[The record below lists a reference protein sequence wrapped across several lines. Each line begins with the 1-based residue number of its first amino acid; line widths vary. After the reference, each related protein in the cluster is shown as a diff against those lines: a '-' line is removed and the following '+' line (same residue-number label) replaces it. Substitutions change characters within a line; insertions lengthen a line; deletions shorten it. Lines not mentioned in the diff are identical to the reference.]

1 MKQPLKQ
8 VNFYR
13 RALAAGCA
21 QGFEPDGQLCLHLTG
36 AQGGAYFVS
45 FDTADPDGTYHRLVV
60 DGDFAGAK
68 LEVIAAVSPADAA
81 PGVEDLSAFLASDA
95 PAVQK
100 MAALTALPHVRAV
113 NRQDILLHELEGRWV
128 YLCVCAAVQETEECV
143 LRGIRLEFP
152 KYSFTRYFPEIY
164 QDSDFFTRYLAV
176 FQSM

>member
-21 QGFEPDGQLCLHLTG
+21 QGFVPDGQLCLHLTG
-36 AQGGAYFVS
+36 AQSGAYFVS

-81 PGVEDLSAFLASDA
+81 PGVEELSALLASDA

-128 YLCVCAAVQETEECV
+128 YLCVW
-143 LRGIRLEFP
+143 IR
-152 KYSFTRYFPEIY
+152 I
-164 QDSDFFTRYLAV
+164 
-176 FQSM
+176 